1 MKSVIAPS
9 VQSPPSMLKLHDF
22 CNRASWVI
30 DPARPFDPKDR
41 SVLETRVRAAIGDRT
56 TPFEIIDASVWSVN
70 RLYAPEYR
78 QGRVLCMGDAVHR
91 HPPTNGLGQNTSI
104 ADAFNLA
111 WKLKFVLDG
120 KAGSSLLDTYSAE
133 RAPIGR
139 QIVERANRTLFEMGA
154 IPAAIGI
161 VPGQSTEDRW
171 ERVLTLSDDTE
182 EARARR
188 AALDEAVKLQDF
200 GFNAIGVELGYR
212 YRVGARVDDGTPEPI
227 PPGPSDICYQ
237 ATTWPGA
244 RLPHAWIELG
254 RRTVSTLDVVGHG
267 RFVLLTG
274 PGGGA
279 PWRAAAEQA
288 RERTGVQITVHEIGT
303 SHGMLRDPLLQWR
316 AVREVSDNGAVLVR
330 PDAHVAWRAATA
342 DQASKLPAVMA
353 ELLRL

>member
-1 MKSVIAPS
+1 M
-9 VQSPPSMLKLHDF
+9 
-22 CNRASWVI
+22 
-30 DPARPFDPKDR
+30 
-41 SVLETRVRAAIGDRT
+41 
-56 TPFEIIDASVWSVN
+56 
-70 RLYAPEYR
+70 
-78 QGRVLCMGDAVHR
+78 
-91 HPPTNGLGQNTSI
+91 
-104 ADAFNLA
+104 
-111 WKLKFVLDG
+111 
-120 KAGSSLLDTYSAE
+120 
-133 RAPIGR
+133 
-139 QIVERANRTLFEMGA
+139 ERANRTLFEMGA

-288 RERTGVQITVHEIGT
+288 RERTGVQ
-303 SHGMLRDPLLQWR
+303 MALLQK
-316 AVREVSDNGAVLVR
+316 S
-330 PDAHVAWRAATA
+330 
-342 DQASKLPAVMA
+342 
-353 ELLRL
+353 